1 MDKETKDLFFKMG
14 EIKGNYKDYVKGG
27 FMKRVEI
34 NEMQFKKLLDGVKH
48 CVAKDD
54 SHPIL
59 KYIQIKV
66 KSDTITA
73 YALDGYRAARVEI
86 KNACPI
92 DEEFTCYIKPFPF
105 KVSKYEINPVV
116 IEQSDG
122 KTFVEFTNEYGVLRY
137 GFIVDGDFPDIEKIY
152 DGARPHDRELGLQ
165 LRYVIDALK
174 SLNGIDC
181 ISKGGGSC
189 AVFESKENSLKPFI
203 IRAEND
209 NIVNEQLIL
218 PVRISENR

>member
-1 MDKETKDLFFKMG
+1 
-14 EIKGNYKDYVKGG
+14 
-27 FMKRVEI
+27 MKRVEI
-34 NEMQFKKLLDGVKH
+34 NEMQFKKLIDGVKH

-54 SHPIL
+54 SRPIL

-92 DEEFTCYIKPFPF
+92 EEEFTCHIKPFPF
-105 KVSKYEINPVV
+105 KVSKYEINPVI
-116 IEQSDG
+116 IEQSDD
-122 KTFVEFTNEYGVLRY
+122 KTFVSFTNEYGVLRY
-137 GFIVDGDFPDIEKIY
+137 GFTVPQGDFPDIEKIY
-152 DGARPHDRELGLQ
+152 DGARPHDRELGLRP
-165 LRYVIDALK
+165 RYVIDALK

-189 AVFESKENSLKPFI
+189 AVFESKENNQKPFI
-203 IRAEND
+203 IRAKNYD
-209 NIVNEQLIL
+209 IVNEQLIL
-218 PVRISENR
+218 PVRVTEDE